1 MIVGA
6 GFGGMGAAIQLKRLG
21 IDDFVILE
29 REDDL
34 GGTWHVNRYPG
45 LAVDIASVT
54 YSYSFEPNP
63 WWRHWYARGPE
74 LKKYAA
80 HVADKYDLRRHMR
93 FDTVVD
99 GARWDEADQVWEVS
113 VAGGEPVRA
122 SYLITATGFL
132 SQPRVPDI
140 EGVEAFAGTVVHTA
154 KWDDSADL
162 DGKRVAVIGTGATSV
177 QLVPELAKR
186 AAHLTVFQRTPIFV
200 TPKLDFEIPGAVR
213 RLFARLPATQRLARR
228 VNTALLEA
236 LMVFAVLR
244 YRRMSFLNRGAALA
258 ARRHLRKQVPDPEL
272 RRKLTPDYSFG
283 CKRPTFSNDYYPT
296 FTRPDVTL
304 ETSPIER
311 ITPTGIV
318 TADGRTTEIDALV
331 LATGYDMW
339 QQNFPAIPVVG
350 RDGKDLG
357 RWWRETRF
365 QAYEGIAA
373 PGFPNFLSLASPYSY
388 SGLVLLH
395 DDRGPDEAHGPAP
408 RGGTTPGRGHL
419 RGARAGERGVPRT
432 GHRAARGLGVQP
444 RLVRDGPQLLLQPA
458 RRAGAA
464 APDVDHQRPPGGRV
478 VPPRGLRLRLSRAGP
493 RAQSSAPSARRTYSW
508 PASGRNAFMWPS
520 MMPSPASE

>member
-1 MIVGA
+1 MAHQAVIVGA

-21 IDDFVILE
+21 IEDFVILE

-80 HVADKYDLRRHMR
+80 HVADKYDLRRHMH
-93 FDTVVD
+93 FNTVVD

-140 EGVEAFAGTVVHTA
+140 EGVEEFAGTVVHTA
-154 KWDDSADL
+154 KWDDRADL
-162 DGKRVAVIGTGATSV
+162 DGKRVAIIGTGATSV
-177 QLVPELAKR
+177 QLAPELAKR

-200 TPKLDFEIPGAVR
+200 TPKLDFEIPGVVR

-304 ETSPIER
+304 ETTPIER

-318 TADGRTTEIDALV
+318 TADGGETQVDVLV

-388 SGLVLLH
+388 SGLSYFTTIEGQMKHMRRLLGEV
-395 DDRGPDEAHGPAP
+395 R
-408 RGGTTPGRGHL
+408 R
-419 RGARAGERGVPRT
+419 RGATTFE
-432 GHRAARGLGVQP
+432 
-444 RLVRDGPQLLLQPA
+444 VREPA
-458 RRAGAA
+458 NEEFL
-464 APDVDHQRPPGGRV
+464 GRV
-478 VPPRGLRLRLSRAGP
+478 TELLEDSVFNLGSCATARSYYFNQHGEPALLRPTSTI
-493 RAQSSAPSARRTYSW
+493 SAHREAESFPLEDYAY
-508 PASGRNAFMWPS
+508 A
-520 MMPSPASE
+520 